1 MAVAGQEVELL
12 EGGTHVVEPTR
23 GAFALNMIH
32 RQGAWHVRKGFGQ
45 VTQFTTQMPMNETT
59 DVARSADR
67 ISLKWGYQKH
77 LGSRLIT
84 TSTGNQQIISVFY
97 CKNNTGSG
105 PDKTQLLPLYC
116 VNIYDATTDTRWEE
130 PIYVHTSAQQ
140 VEGQVTSSRSLGHG
154 MEGWFGHYDTNLEA
168 DAQKWVGADKDD
180 YFYFQEYS
188 YRGDTDV
195 LFFGSKRTGLMYY
208 VPGTFPQK
216 PRFRFIDSEYRNDW
230 ARPYGESSLVQQAT
244 IKVPRTEVGESE
256 AFFKQ
261 DEVGTPDV
269 VCSMGSRLVYAVGR
283 TIFFSESGDPTTIGT
298 DNFITLP
305 SEGDVVAMAAING
318 QLVMLTSDE
327 TFIFQ
332 PSAGATVSGGRLMA
346 ISDNVGC
353 VGPNAIV
360 RVEDMLFFVDKSG
373 VYTYSGD
380 LQVRLSSG
388 HVDAYFTD
396 YVSNPLTSFLE
407 ESGFT
412 PLDTQQPHTALYFK
426 DPGVNCVYSPELRA
440 LLITVPEQN
449 LTICLANSMWS
460 FWSYTSSVYYATAT
474 GGGGGSATN
483 SYPGIVQNADN
494 PDGFVTNPWL
504 VSGQRDLFLVGMADK
519 QKLADQAKWKPDAA
533 VVDVDDDVQSFS
545 AYILRYGRGGGIDR
559 SIRNE
564 DDRFIAGKYTVA
576 SDGHTPYINGS
587 TWYIDPWIPVPK
599 GYVFP
604 LGYTVT
610 ENDNVWLLPVSLV
623 PSMPLLDAGVTEYY
637 MQQFKLWFRFDPT
650 KWQPVVQGEDQT
662 ANTQI
667 DFLLPSERVSSWKGY
682 YTTIGSPNVMGTDER
697 VQVANSATAV
707 PIYSGDMVR
716 IEWRGDGP
724 GHSGSDWYHYPYM
737 NIAPRRKSTIIY
749 IPMRANTGTYS
760 VSGMG
765 LVASRQAVD
774 GQDLP
779 WIKNNNTGSGLTW
792 STDGGFIPWEQW
804 TTTDKRKHDN
814 VAQPVDWAY
823 KSQMVGSG
831 EQGMKARGLFSRFLS
846 RGPATVANYLVPNWV
861 YGLFN
866 VSVASEQKGW
876 TMQVVDTTASSA
888 DSPAWEESRSE
899 QTIRT
904 RVKDA
909 AAGLIK
915 KTFGTAGMKYGSSD
929 LDNKTQGTYLVDD
942 PNPEVMATSL
952 SVKGRTFTYMVFG
965 FIQERGQG
973 LVFESIKALVRVA
986 GLGGRRRRGR

>member
-67 ISLKWGYQKH
+67 ISLEWGYQKH

-84 TSTGNQQIISVFY
+84 TSNGNQQIVSVFY

-130 PIYVHTSAQQ
+130 PIYVHTSVQQ

-168 DAQKWVGADKDD
+168 DAQKWVGADQDD

-283 TIFFSESGDPTTIGT
+283 TVFFSETGDPTTIGT

-327 TFIFQ
+327 TFVFQ

-426 DPGVNCVYSPELRA
+426 DPGVNCVYSPELRS

-494 PDGFVTNPWL
+494 PDGFITSPWL
-504 VSGQRDLFLVGMADK
+504 VSGQRDLFLVGMADR
-519 QKLADQAKWKPDAA
+519 QRLADQAKWKPDAA

-559 SIRNE
+559 SIRDE
-564 DDRFIAGKYTVA
+564 DDRFIAGKYTIA
-576 SDGHTPYINGS
+576 PDGHAPYANGS
-587 TWYIDPWIPVPK
+587 TWYVDPWIPVSK

-604 LGYTVT
+604 NGYTVT
-610 ENDNVWLLPVSLV
+610 ANDNVWLLPVSLV
-623 PSMPLLDAGVTEYY
+623 PAMPLLDIGVSEYSIE
-637 MQQFKLWFRFDPT
+637 QFVLWFRFDAT
-650 KWQPVVQGEDQT
+650 KWQPIVQNANQT
-662 ANTQI
+662 LSTYV
-667 DFLLPSERVSSWKGY
+667 DFLLPSERMASWKGY
-682 YTTIGSPNVMGTDER
+682 YTGHSPNAMGAWEM
-697 VQVANSATAV
+697 VQVADSATTN
-707 PIYSGDMVR
+707 PLYSGDTVR
-716 IEWRGDGP
+716 IEWDGTGA
-724 GHSGSDWYHYPYM
+724 GHTGADWYHYPYM
-737 NIAPRRKSTIIY
+737 NIAPNRKSTLIY
-749 IPMRANTGTYS
+749 IPMRATTASYN

-765 LVASRQAVD
+765 LVATRSIL
-774 GQDLP
+774 GQTLP
-779 WIKNNNTGSGLTW
+779 WIKNSNSGSGVQY
-792 STDGGFIPWEQW
+792 SDDGGFIPWEQW
-804 TTTDKRKHDN
+804 TTTDRRELDN
-814 VAQPVDWAY
+814 VAQPVEWAY

-876 TMQVVDTTASSA
+876 TMQVVDTDESAA

-915 KTFGTAGMKYGSSD
+915 KTFGTTGMKYGSSD

-942 PNPEVMATSL
+942 PNPEVMSTSL

-973 LVFESIKALVRVA
+973 LVLESIKAIVRVA

>member
-1 MAVAGQEVELL
+1 MAVAGEEVELL
-12 EGGTHVVEPTR
+12 EEGTHVVEPTR

-45 VTQFTTQMPMNETT
+45 VTQFTTRMTMNETT
-59 DVARSADR
+59 DVARSSQR
-67 ISLKWGYQKH
+67 IGLEWGYQKH

-84 TSTGNQQIISVFY
+84 TSEGHQQIVSVFY

-105 PDKTQLLPLYC
+105 PDKTQVLPLYC

-130 PIYVHTSAQQ
+130 PIYLHTSTQQ
-140 VEGQVTSSRSLGHG
+140 VEGQVTSSAVAGQG

-168 DAQKWVGADKDD
+168 DAQKWVGADEDD

-188 YRGDTDV
+188 FRGDTDV
-195 LFFGSKRTGLMYY
+195 LFFGSKRAGLMYY
-208 VPGTFPQK
+208 VPGTFPQESQYK
-216 PRFRFIDSEYRNDW
+216 FIDSEFRNGW

-244 IKVPRTEVGESE
+244 IRVPRTDVGESE

-261 DEVGTPDV
+261 DEVGVPDV

-283 TIFFSESGDPTTIGT
+283 TILFSESGDPTTIGT

-305 SEGDVVAMAAING
+305 SEADVVAMAAING
-318 QLVMLTSDE
+318 QLLILTSDE
-327 TFIFQ
+327 TFVFQ
-332 PSAGATVSGGRLMA
+332 PSAGATVAGGRLMA

-353 VGPNAIV
+353 VGPNALV
-360 RVEDMLFFVDKSG
+360 RVEDLLFFVDKSG

-388 HVDAYFTD
+388 HIDAYFTD
-396 YVSNPLTSFLE
+396 YASNPLTSFLE
-407 ESGFT
+407 NSGFT
-412 PLDTQQPHTALYFK
+412 PLNTQQPHTALYFK
-426 DPGVNCVYSPELRA
+426 GGGVNCAYSPELRA
-440 LLITVPEQN
+440 LLITVPEQS
-449 LTICLANSMWS
+449 LTICLANSKWS
-460 FWSYTSSVYYATAT
+460 FWSYTSSVYYAAAA
-474 GGGGGSATN
+474 GGSGATDTDAF
-483 SYPGIVQNADN
+483 PGITQNADN
-494 PDGFVTNPWL
+494 PDGFIVNPWL
-504 VSGQRDLFLVGMADK
+504 VSGQRDLFLVGTADR
-519 QKLADQAKWKPDAA
+519 QKLTDQAQWKPDAA

-559 SIRNE
+559 SIRDE
-564 DDRFIAGKYTVA
+564 DDRFIAGKYTIA
-576 SDGHTPYINGS
+576 PDGHTPYANGS
-587 TWYIDPWIPVPK
+587 TWYIDPWIPVSK

-604 LGYTVT
+604 NGYTVT
-610 ENDNVWLLPVSLV
+610 ANDNVWLLPVSLV
-623 PSMPLLDAGVTEYY
+623 PAMTLLDVGVTEYSIE
-637 MQQFKLWFRFDPT
+637 QFALWFRFDPT
-650 KWQPVVQGEDQT
+650 KWQPVVQNADQT
-662 ANTQI
+662 LSTYV
-667 DFLLPSERVSSWKGY
+667 DFLLPSERMASWKGY
-682 YTTIGSPNVMGTDER
+682 YTGHSPNVMGNWEM
-697 VQVANSATAV
+697 VQIVNSTATGT
-707 PIYSGDMVR
+707 PIYTGDTVR
-716 IEWRGDGP
+716 IEWDGTGA
-724 GHSGSDWYHYPYM
+724 GHSGADWYHYPHM
-737 NIAPRRKSTIIY
+737 NIAPHRKSTIIY
-749 IPMRANTGTYS
+749 IPMRATAVAYK

-765 LVASRQAVD
+765 LVATRTIL
-774 GQDLP
+774 GHTLP
-779 WIKNNNTGSGLTW
+779 WIKNSNSGSGVQY
-792 STDGGFIPWEQW
+792 SEDAGFIPWEQW
-804 TTTDKRKHDN
+804 TTTDRRELDN
-814 VAQPVDWAY
+814 VAQPVEWAY
-823 KSQMVGSG
+823 KSKMVGSG

-846 RGPATVANYLVPNWV
+846 RGPATVANYLVPQWV

-876 TMQVVDTTASSA
+876 TMQVVDTAESAA

-904 RVKDA
+904 RVKDV

-915 KTFGTAGMKYGSSD
+915 KTFGTTGMKYGSND

-973 LVFESIKALVRVA
+973 LVFESIKALVRRV